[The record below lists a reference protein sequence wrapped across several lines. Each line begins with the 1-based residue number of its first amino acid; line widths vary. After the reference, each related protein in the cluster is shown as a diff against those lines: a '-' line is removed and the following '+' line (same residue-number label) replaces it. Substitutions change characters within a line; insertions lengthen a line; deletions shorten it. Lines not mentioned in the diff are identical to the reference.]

1 MTRLVLAGLCVFV
14 FFAPPPAYSQTGE
27 SLAETKKRV
36 GELVEKTNYVDALP
50 LIEKIVKAEPTNA
63 EMHFYLGF
71 ALIAKAG
78 IEKDPA
84 TRKALRVRAREAFVR
99 TKELGYTKPPV
110 EALIGS
116 LPPDGSDSGV
126 FSSNIEANAL
136 MSEAEG
142 LFGQGKL
149 DEALEN
155 YQRALKLDPNIYEA
169 ALFSGDVFL
178 QRGDFAQAETWY
190 QKAIAINPNRE
201 TAYRYSATPL
211 MKQRKTNE
219 ARDRYVEAFIVEPY
233 NRFARGGLIQ
243 WAQAT
248 QTPLAHPKIDI
259 PTDVTFDEKGN
270 AKINLDVSTFSGK
283 EDGSVAWI
291 VYGTTRTAWRK
302 EKFARTFPNEK
313 DYRHSLDEEAEALR
327 AVITSATSDQKVKKL
342 NPSIA
347 KLKKLNDEGMLESYI
362 LLALADQGIAR
373 DHPPYLSKNREKLR
387 RYILEYVINREVE

>member
-1 MTRLVLAGLCVFV
+1 MSRTLCPRLMTRLVLAGLCMFV
-14 FFAPPPAYSQTGE
+14 FSAPPPTYSQTGE

-36 GELVEKTNYVDALP
+36 EELVEKTNYVDALP
-50 LIEKIVKAEPTNA
+50 LIEKIVKAEPNNA

-126 FSSNIEANAL
+126 FSSNMEANAL

-142 LFGQGKL
+142 FFGQGKL

-155 YQRALKLDPNIYEA
+155 YQKALKLDPNIYEA
-169 ALFSGDVFL
+169 ALFSGDVFM

-233 NRFARGGLIQ
+233 NRFARGGLVQ

-248 QTPLAHPKIDI
+248 QTPL
-259 PTDVTFDEKGN
+259 PTRKSIFLQMSLLMKRVTQ
-270 AKINLDVSTFSGK
+270 
-283 EDGSVAWI
+283 
-291 VYGTTRTAWRK
+291 R
-302 EKFARTFPNEK
+302 
-313 DYRHSLDEEAEALR
+313 
-327 AVITSATSDQKVKKL
+327 
-342 NPSIA
+342 
-347 KLKKLNDEGMLESYI
+347 
-362 LLALADQGIAR
+362 
-373 DHPPYLSKNREKLR
+373 
-387 RYILEYVINREVE
+387 